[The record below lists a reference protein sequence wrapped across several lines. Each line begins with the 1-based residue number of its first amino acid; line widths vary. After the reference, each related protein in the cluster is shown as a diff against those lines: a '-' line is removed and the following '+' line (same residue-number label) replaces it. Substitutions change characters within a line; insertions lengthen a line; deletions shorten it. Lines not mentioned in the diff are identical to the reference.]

1 MKLGIITFLVL
12 IYGSFLYGQKS
23 LTIEI
28 DEFRNSKEGNIL
40 IAIFT
45 DQLNFTNDIS
55 FKNWIVP
62 KEKLIN
68 GVFKETVKLP
78 LGEYGIAILDD
89 EDINGKMSYNFF
101 GIPKE
106 GYGFSDFNHSGFKKP
121 MFSDFKFS
129 VSDSTDIIRIKLRYL

>member
-12 IYGSFLYGQKS
+12 ICGSFLYGQMS

-28 DEFRNSKEGNIL
+28 DEFRNPKEGNIL

-106 GYGFSDFNHSGFKKP
+106 GYGFSDFNHSGFKKKP
-121 MFSDFKFS
+121 MFSYFKF
-129 VSDSTDIIRIKLRYL
+129 

>member
-129 VSDSTDIIRIKLRYL
+129 VSDSTHIIRIKLRYL

>member
-28 DEFRNSKEGNIL
+28 DEFRNPKEGNIL

>member
-12 IYGSFLYGQKS
+12 IYGSFFYGQMS

-28 DEFRNSKEGNIL
+28 DEFRNPKEGNIL

-45 DQLNFTNDIS
+45 DQLNFKNDIS
-55 FKNWIVP
+55 LKNWTVP
-62 KEKLIN
+62 KEKLIK

-129 VSDSTDIIRIKLRYL
+129 VSDSTHTIRIKLRYL

>member
-12 IYGSFLYGQKS
+12 IYGSFLYGQMS

-28 DEFRNSKEGNIL
+28 DEFRNPKEGNIL

-45 DQLNFTNDIS
+45 DQLNFKNDIS
-55 FKNWIVP
+55 LKNWTVP
-62 KEKLIN
+62 KEKLIK

-106 GYGFSDFNHSGFKKP
+106 GYGFSDFYHSGFKKP

-129 VSDSTDIIRIKLRYL
+129 VSDSTHMIRIKLRYL

>member
-12 IYGSFLYGQKS
+12 IYGPFLYGQMS

-28 DEFRNSKEGNIL
+28 DGFRNPKEGNIL

-45 DQLNFTNDIS
+45 DQLNFKNDIS
-55 FKNWIVP
+55 LKNWTVP
-62 KEKLIN
+62 KEKLIK

-129 VSDSTDIIRIKLRYL
+129 VSDSTHMILIKLRYL

>member
-129 VSDSTDIIRIKLRYL
+129 VSDSTHMIRIKLRYL

>member
-12 IYGSFLYGQKS
+12 IYGSFLYGQMS

-28 DEFRNSKEGNIL
+28 DGFRNPKKGNIL
-40 IAIFT
+40 IAVFT
-45 DQLNFTNDIS
+45 DQLNFTNDMS
-55 FKNWIVP
+55 FKNWTVP
-62 KEKLIN
+62 KEKLVK

-106 GYGFSDFNHSGFKKP
+106 GYGFSDFYHSGFKKP

-129 VSDSTDIIRIKLRYL
+129 VSDSTHMILIKLRYL

>member
-12 IYGSFLYGQKS
+12 IYGSFFYGQMS

-28 DEFRNSKEGNIL
+28 DEFRNPKEGNIL

-45 DQLNFTNDIS
+45 DQLNFKNDIS
-55 FKNWIVP
+55 LKNWTVP
-62 KEKLIN
+62 KEKLIK

-129 VSDSTDIIRIKLRYL
+129 VSDSTHMIRIKLRYL

>member
-12 IYGSFLYGQKS
+12 IYGSFLYGQMS

-28 DEFRNSKEGNIL
+28 DEFRNPKEGNIL

-45 DQLNFTNDIS
+45 DQLNFKNDIS
-55 FKNWIVP
+55 LKNWTVP
-62 KEKLIN
+62 KEKLIK

-121 MFSDFKFS
+121 KFSDFKFS

>member
-12 IYGSFLYGQKS
+12 IYGSFLYGQMS

-28 DEFRNSKEGNIL
+28 DEFRNPKEGNIL

-45 DQLNFTNDIS
+45 DQLNFKNDIS
-55 FKNWIVP
+55 LKNWTVP
-62 KEKLIN
+62 KEKLIK

-129 VSDSTDIIRIKLRYL
+129 VSDSTQIIRIKLRYL

>member
-12 IYGSFLYGQKS
+12 IYGSFLYGQMS

-28 DEFRNSKEGNIL
+28 DEFRNPKEGNIL

-45 DQLNFTNDIS
+45 DQLNFKNDIS
-55 FKNWIVP
+55 LKNWTVP

>member
-1 MKLGIITFLVL
+1 MKSGIIAFLVL
-12 IYGSFLYGQKS
+12 IYGSFLYGQMS

-28 DEFRNSKEGNIL
+28 DEFRNPKEGNIL

-45 DQLNFTNDIS
+45 DQLNFKNDIS
-55 FKNWIVP
+55 LKNWTVP
-62 KEKLIN
+62 KEKLIK

-89 EDINGKMSYNFF
+89 EDINGKMSYSFF

-106 GYGFSDFNHSGFKKP
+106 GYGFSDFNHTGFKKP

-129 VSDSTDIIRIKLRYL
+129 VSDSTHLIRIKLRYL

>member
-12 IYGSFLYGQKS
+12 IYGSFFYGQMS

-28 DEFRNSKEGNIL
+28 DEFRNPKEGNIL

-45 DQLNFTNDIS
+45 DQLNFKNDIS
-55 FKNWIVP
+55 LKNWTVP
-62 KEKLIN
+62 KEKLIK

>member
-12 IYGSFLYGQKS
+12 IYGSFFYGQMS

-28 DEFRNSKEGNIL
+28 DEFRNPKEGNIL

-45 DQLNFTNDIS
+45 DQLNFKNDIS
-55 FKNWIVP
+55 LKNWTVP
-62 KEKLIN
+62 KEKLIK

-78 LGEYGIAILDD
+78 LGEYGVAILDD

-106 GYGFSDFNHSGFKKP
+106 GYGFSDFYHSGFKKP
-121 MFSDFKFS
+121 IFSDFKFS
-129 VSDSTDIIRIKLRYL
+129 VSDSTHIINIKLRYL

>member
-1 MKLGIITFLVL
+1 MNLGIITFLVL
-12 IYGSFLYGQKS
+12 IYGSFFYGQMS

-28 DEFRNSKEGNIL
+28 DEFRNPKEGNIL

-45 DQLNFTNDIS
+45 DQLNFKNDIS
-55 FKNWIVP
+55 LKNWTVP
-62 KEKLIN
+62 KEKLIK

-129 VSDSTDIIRIKLRYL
+129 VSDSTHMIRIKLRYL

>member
-55 FKNWIVP
+55 FKNWTVP
-62 KEKLIN
+62 KEKLIK

>member
-12 IYGSFLYGQKS
+12 IYGSFLYGQMS

-28 DEFRNSKEGNIL
+28 DEFRNPKEGNIL

-45 DQLNFTNDIS
+45 DQLNFKNDIS
-55 FKNWIVP
+55 LKNWTVP
-62 KEKLIN
+62 KEKLIK

-129 VSDSTDIIRIKLRYL
+129 VSDSTHIMRIKLRYL

>member
-89 EDINGKMSYNFF
+89 EDINGKMSYSFF

-129 VSDSTDIIRIKLRYL
+129 VSDSTHIIRIKLRYL

>member
-12 IYGSFLYGQKS
+12 IYGTSLYGQMS

-28 DEFRNSKEGNIL
+28 DEFRNPKEGNIL

-45 DQLNFTNDIS
+45 DQLNFKNDIS
-55 FKNWIVP
+55 LKNWTVP
-62 KEKLIN
+62 KEKLIK

-129 VSDSTDIIRIKLRYL
+129 VSDSTHIINIKLRYL

>member
-12 IYGSFLYGQKS
+12 IYGSFLYGQMS

-28 DEFRNSKEGNIL
+28 DEFRNPKEGNIL

-121 MFSDFKFS
+121 IFSDFKFS

>member
-1 MKLGIITFLVL
+1 MKLGIIAFLVL
-12 IYGSFLYGQKS
+12 IYGSFLYGQMS

-28 DEFRNSKEGNIL
+28 DEFRNPKEGNIL

-45 DQLNFTNDIS
+45 DQLNFKNDIS
-55 FKNWIVP
+55 LKNWTVP
-62 KEKLIN
+62 KEKLIK

>member
-12 IYGSFLYGQKS
+12 ICESFLYGQMS

-28 DEFRNSKEGNIL
+28 DEFRNPKEGNIL

-45 DQLNFTNDIS
+45 DQLNFKNDIS
-55 FKNWIVP
+55 LKNWTVP
-62 KEKLIN
+62 KEKLIK

-129 VSDSTDIIRIKLRYL
+129 VSDSTHIIRIKLRYL

>member
-121 MFSDFKFS
+121 IFSDFKFS
-129 VSDSTDIIRIKLRYL
+129 VSDSTHIIRIKLRYL

>member
-1 MKLGIITFLVL
+1 MKLGITTFLVL

>member
-1 MKLGIITFLVL
+1 M
-12 IYGSFLYGQKS
+12 S

-28 DEFRNSKEGNIL
+28 DEFRNPKEGNIL

-45 DQLNFTNDIS
+45 DQLNFKNDIS
-55 FKNWIVP
+55 LKNWTVP
-62 KEKLIN
+62 KEKLIK

-129 VSDSTDIIRIKLRYL
+129 VSDSTHMIRIKLRYL

>member
-23 LTIEI
+23 ITIEI

-40 IAIFT
+40 FAIFT

-129 VSDSTDIIRIKLRYL
+129 ICDSTHTIRIKLRYL

>member
-12 IYGSFLYGQKS
+12 IYGSFLYGQMS

-28 DEFRNSKEGNIL
+28 DEFRNPKEGNIL

-45 DQLNFTNDIS
+45 DQLNFKNDIS
-55 FKNWIVP
+55 LKNWIVP
-62 KEKLIN
+62 KEKLIK

-89 EDINGKMSYNFF
+89 EDINGKMSYSFF

-129 VSDSTDIIRIKLRYL
+129 VSDSTQIIRIKLRYL

>member
-12 IYGSFLYGQKS
+12 IYGSFLYGQMS

-28 DEFRNSKEGNIL
+28 DEFRNPKEGNIL

-45 DQLNFTNDIS
+45 DQLNFKNDIS
-55 FKNWIVP
+55 LKNWTVP
-62 KEKLIN
+62 KEKLIK

>member
-12 IYGSFLYGQKS
+12 IYGSFFYGQMS

-28 DEFRNSKEGNIL
+28 DEFRNPKEGNIL

-45 DQLNFTNDIS
+45 DQLNFKNDIS
-55 FKNWIVP
+55 LKNWTVP
-62 KEKLIN
+62 KEKLIK

-106 GYGFSDFNHSGFKKP
+106 GYGFSYFNHSGFKKP

-129 VSDSTDIIRIKLRYL
+129 VSDSTHMIRIKLRYL

>member
-12 IYGSFLYGQKS
+12 ICGSFLYGQMS

-28 DEFRNSKEGNIL
+28 DEFRNPKEGNIL

-45 DQLNFTNDIS
+45 DQLNFKNDIS
-55 FKNWIVP
+55 LKNWTVP
-62 KEKLIN
+62 KEKLIK

-129 VSDSTDIIRIKLRYL
+129 VSDSTHIIRIKLRYL

>member
-12 IYGSFLYGQKS
+12 IYGSFFYGQMS

-28 DEFRNSKEGNIL
+28 DEFRNPKEGNIL

-45 DQLNFTNDIS
+45 DQLNFKNDIS
-55 FKNWIVP
+55 LKNWTVP
-62 KEKLIN
+62 KEKLIK

-129 VSDSTDIIRIKLRYL
+129 VSDSTHMILIKLRYL

>member
-62 KEKLIN
+62 KEKLIK

>member
-12 IYGSFLYGQKS
+12 IYGSFLYGQMS

-28 DEFRNSKEGNIL
+28 DEFRNPKEGNIL

-45 DQLNFTNDIS
+45 DQLNFKNDIS
-55 FKNWIVP
+55 LKNWTVP
-62 KEKLIN
+62 KVKLIK

-89 EDINGKMSYNFF
+89 EDINGKMSYSFF

-129 VSDSTDIIRIKLRYL
+129 VSDSTHIIRIKLRYL

>member
-1 MKLGIITFLVL
+1 MKLGIIAFLVL
-12 IYGSFLYGQKS
+12 IYGSFLYGQMS

-28 DEFRNSKEGNIL
+28 DEFRNPKEGNIL

-45 DQLNFTNDIS
+45 DQLNFKNDIS
-55 FKNWIVP
+55 LKNWTVP
-62 KEKLIN
+62 KEKLIK

-89 EDINGKMSYNFF
+89 EDINGKMSYSFF

-129 VSDSTDIIRIKLRYL
+129 VSDSTHIIRIKLRYL

>member
-1 MKLGIITFLVL
+1 MNLGIITFLVL
-12 IYGSFLYGQKS
+12 IYGSFFYGQMS

-28 DEFRNSKEGNIL
+28 DEFRNPKEGNIL

-45 DQLNFTNDIS
+45 DQLNFKNDIS
-55 FKNWIVP
+55 LKNWTVP
-62 KEKLIN
+62 KEKLIK

>member
-12 IYGSFLYGQKS
+12 IYGSFLYGQMS

-28 DEFRNSKEGNIL
+28 DEFRNPKEGNIL

-45 DQLNFTNDIS
+45 DQLNFKNDIS
-55 FKNWIVP
+55 LKNWTVP

-68 GVFKETVKLP
+68 GVFRETVKLP

>member
-12 IYGSFLYGQKS
+12 IYGSFLYGQMS

-28 DEFRNSKEGNIL
+28 DEFRNPKEGNIL

-45 DQLNFTNDIS
+45 DQLNFKNDIS
-55 FKNWIVP
+55 LKNWTVP
-62 KEKLIN
+62 KEKLIK
-68 GVFKETVKLP
+68 GIFKETVKLP

-129 VSDSTDIIRIKLRYL
+129 VSDSTQIIRIKLRYL